1 MPPRSKAPARKLVS
15 LDQFAGSQAS
25 PISKRRN
32 HTNGGAT
39 FDLYPAMYQKGDKA
53 KQLTG
58 RIYFRGKPRYGNN
71 ERFKELVNAVMLAE
85 SLRWN
90 EELKLYTGVVWSDK
104 IAAKILNAM
113 RNVRALPTKL
123 PNASLTLTR
132 FLWQVSD
139 ADAADLPTEVPQ
151 DKLELFDAAKSNA
164 LTLVPV
170 TVNDEIRTAI
180 GGPTYAW
187 KQILPTKGFQFTT
200 EFQGKAVQ
208 LWLSKDTLDN
218 DDIDELV
225 TEFEDF
231 GFPVTKYDGLNDA

>member
-32 HTNGGAT
+32 HTNNGAT
-39 FDLYPAMYQKGDKA
+39 FDLYPAVYQKGDKA

-58 RIYFRGKPRYGNN
+58 KIYFRGKPRYGNN
-71 ERFKELVNAVMLAE
+71 ERFKELVNAVMLTE
-85 SLRWN
+85 NVRWN
-90 EELKLYTGVVWSDK
+90 DDLKLYTGLVWSDK
-104 IAAKILNAM
+104 IAIKMLNAM
-113 RNVRALPTKL
+113 LNVRALPTKL

-139 ADAADLPTEVPQ
+139 ADAADLPTEVPHA
-151 DKLELFDAAKSNA
+151 KLELFDAAKSNA

-208 LWLSKDTLDN
+208 LWLSKETLDN